1 MTTIQSLYNNFYT
14 DVDVIFTLQKGD
26 DQFVIGQTE
35 DLEYIMRNTGH
46 PEQEILLTTKEMM
59 YLQVNTFKNSG
70 WIVEDYR

>member
-1 MTTIQSLYNNFYT
+1 MTTIQSLYNNFYL
-14 DVDVIFTLQKGD
+14 DVDVIFTLRKGD

-35 DLEYIMRNTGH
+35 FLEYIMRNTGH